1 MHTKNADLSAFFILS
16 GNVGTA
22 VPNFRFKGLLKKSLK
37 NPQNF
42 RAEYTTLLLRKLL
55 RFQRTFLEKSFV
67 SGFGAEAPTDNA
79 YKKARRRR
87 AFYFSPY
94 QRIMQTRPPA
104 PSFITRC
111 KVSERRARAS
121 SGIWE
126 SFV

>member
-1 MHTKNADLSAFFILS
+1 MRRKKYGNAVLFLLSKY
-16 GNVGTA
+16 VGTA

-67 SGFGAEAPTDNA
+67 SRFGAEAPTDNA